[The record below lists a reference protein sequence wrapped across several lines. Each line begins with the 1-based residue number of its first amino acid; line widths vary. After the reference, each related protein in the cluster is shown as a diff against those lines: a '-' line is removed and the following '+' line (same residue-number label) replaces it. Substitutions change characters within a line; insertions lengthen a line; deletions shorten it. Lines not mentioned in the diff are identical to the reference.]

1 MPTEELIAKNE
12 KAKREWIL
20 EVDLEN
26 PVDLHKDH
34 MQWLTTYPRKKE
46 NRKRIDLILSKTD
59 GGWVGI
65 QTEWEQTGFEVARE
79 EKLRSFI
86 TEICSAVLSEALGE
100 TERWNLTKNDRWSS

>member
-34 MQWLTTYPRKKE
+34 
-46 NRKRIDLILSKTD
+46 N
-59 GGWVGI
+59 G
-65 QTEWEQTGFEVARE
+65 
-79 EKLRSFI
+79 
-86 TEICSAVLSEALGE
+86 
-100 TERWNLTKNDRWSS
+100 